1 LRQALDDALAVA
13 TDIEQKT
20 QAVADK
26 TKSVKDGI

>member
-1 LRQALDDALAVA
+1 LAVA

-26 TKSVKDGI
+26 TQSVKDGI

>member
-20 QAVADK
+20 QAVSDK
-26 TKSVKDGI
+26 SQSVKDVI